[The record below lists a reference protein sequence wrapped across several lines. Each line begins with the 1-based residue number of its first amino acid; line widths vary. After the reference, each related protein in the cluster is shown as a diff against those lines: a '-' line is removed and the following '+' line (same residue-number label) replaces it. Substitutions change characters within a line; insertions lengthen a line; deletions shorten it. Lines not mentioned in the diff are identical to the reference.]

1 VPKSLQIIAAVSA
14 TKPGEFA
21 DVHREERMV
30 LFNLR
35 TFCITLL
42 GVAAFAFQPST
53 DANALSLVA
62 GGSYQFE
69 DHSGEPDHKNGNL
82 DGIDLSFGSFAS
94 SDLKN
99 TIFVG
104 AIFVETDF
112 SDADLL
118 NANLQNADLTDAIF
132 SSGTSLKNADLSGA
146 ILIGID
152 LTGVDVK
159 NAIFVGATY
168 DSTTIL
174 TFDPVAAG
182 MVVAP
187 ELSPLTLIM
196 FGLLVFATL
205 KHFERRGPTFAPSA
219 A

>member
-1 VPKSLQIIAAVSA
+1 
-14 TKPGEFA
+14 
-21 DVHREERMV
+21 MV

-69 DHSGEPDHKNGNL
+69 DHSGEVDHKNGNL

-94 SDLKN
+94 SDLRN

-159 NAIFVGATY
+159 NVNWLGATY

-174 TFDPVAAG
+174 PFPFDPVAEG
-182 MVVAP
+182 MVLTP